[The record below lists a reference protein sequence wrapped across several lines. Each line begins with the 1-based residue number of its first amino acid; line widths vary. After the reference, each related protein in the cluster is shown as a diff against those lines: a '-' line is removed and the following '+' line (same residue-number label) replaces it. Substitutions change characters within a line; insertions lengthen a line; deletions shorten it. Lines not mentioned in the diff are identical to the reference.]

1 MAWVNKD
8 MATVDILMA
17 TYNGERYVRKQIES
31 IQAQTFEDWRLLVSD
46 DCSTDNTL
54 AVVED
59 MASKDPRI
67 AIASSKMS
75 FGSAKANFIHLLS
88 MTDASYA
95 MFCDQDDVW
104 LPEKIECQ
112 VAAMVELEKS
122 EGSDQPLAVFSDSIV
137 TDSALNVTEDS
148 FLAMNTVMPFRV
160 CLENQLVENAIPG
173 NCILIN
179 NALAKIMSSLSDCE
193 RIVMH
198 DWATLIVA
206 LALGKV
212 CAIEKGLLLY
222 RQHSSNAAGVV
233 NRKRPSFFIG
243 KMLGRPRSSFRASS
257 DQARAIVDWL
267 GDSLPSGSIG
277 PMRAWGEIYSHAKL
291 ERLAI
296 CRRYGL
302 WKRGCAK
309 KLYQIAFI

>member
-1 MAWVNKD
+1 

-17 TYNGERYVRKQIES
+17 TYNGERYVREQIES

-46 DCSTDNTL
+46 DCSTDGTL
-54 AVVED
+54 AVVRG
-59 MASKDPRI
+59 MASKDSRI
-67 AIASSKMS
+67 MIAPSGTS

-88 MTDASYA
+88 MVDAPYA
-95 MFCDQDDVW
+95 MYCDQDDVW
-104 LPEKIECQ
+104 LPEKIERQ
-112 VAAMVELEKS
+112 LAAIVELEKN
-122 EGSDQPLAVFSDSIV
+122 EDANLPLAVLSDSIV
-137 TDSALNVTEDS
+137 TDSVLNVTEDS
-148 FLAMNTVMPFRV
+148 FLAMNTTMPFQV
-160 CLENQLVENAIPG
+160 CLENQLVENAVPG
-173 NCILIN
+173 NCLLIN
-179 NALAKIMSSLSDCE
+179 SALATIMSSLPNCE

-222 RQHSSNAAGVV
+222 RQHSNNAAGVA
-233 NRKRPSFFIG
+233 NRKQFSFLLG
-243 KMLGRPRSSFRASS
+243 KMLGRPRSSFEASS

-267 GDSLPSGSIG
+267 GDSLPARSME
-277 PMRAWGEIYSHAKL
+277 PMRAWGEIYSHSKL
-291 ERLAI
+291 ERIAI

-302 WKRGCAK
+302 WKRGRAK

>member
-1 MAWVNKD
+1 

-17 TYNGERYVRKQIES
+17 TYNGERYVREQIES

-46 DCSTDNTL
+46 DCSTDGTF

-59 MASKDPRI
+59 MASKDSRI
-67 AIASSKMS
+67 MVLPSKMS

-88 MTDASYA
+88 MVDAPYA

-104 LPEKIECQ
+104 LPEKIERQ
-112 VAAMVELEKS
+112 VAAIIELEKN
-122 EGSDQPLAVFSDSIV
+122 EGSDLPLAVFSDSIV
-137 TDSALNVTEDS
+137 TDSLLNVTEDS
-148 FLAMNTVMPFRV
+148 FLAMNTVMPFQAR
-160 CLENQLVENAIPG
+160 LENQLVENAVPG
-173 NCILIN
+173 NCLLIN
-179 NALAKIMSSLSDCE
+179 GALATIMSSLPNCE
-193 RIVMH
+193 HIVMH

-222 RQHSSNAAGVV
+222 RQHSNNAAGVA
-233 NRKRPSFFIG
+233 NRKRFSFLLG

-257 DQARAIVDWL
+257 DQARVIVDWL
-267 GDSLPSGSIG
+267 GDSLPSRSIE
-277 PMRAWGEIYSHAKL
+277 PMRAWGEIYSHSKL

-302 WKRGCAK
+302 WKRGRAK